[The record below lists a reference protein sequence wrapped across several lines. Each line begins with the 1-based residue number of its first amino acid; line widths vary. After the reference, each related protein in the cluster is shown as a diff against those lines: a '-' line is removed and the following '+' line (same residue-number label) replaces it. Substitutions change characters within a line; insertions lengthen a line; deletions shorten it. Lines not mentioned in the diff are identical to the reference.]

1 MEWSQ
6 GTDDEAA
13 NPLDGV
19 EVVDAHCHASLVWFE
34 PIEALREQMLRN
46 DVGQAV
52 LVQMNG
58 QSDNTYQ
65 EQCVRQD
72 PASLASV
79 VRIDQS
85 AGDVAYKLREAAARG
100 ATGVRIRPEERAPRG
115 DPLALWKAA
124 EQLGMAVST
133 GGSSA
138 ELLTDELEEAIATVA
153 DIAVV
158 LEHAGALNHPNEH
171 DTLEAR
177 RRVLDLAR
185 YSNVYVKIHGLGEFA
200 RRALPVSGA
209 FPFERPL
216 PPVLDD
222 ALERFGP
229 QRMLWGSDF
238 PPCSYREGYHN
249 ALRLTAKELSSLS
262 HSERADIFGGNARR
276 LYWRQ
281 HQR

>member
-1 MEWSQ
+1 MRS
-6 GTDDEAA
+6 DHNEAA
-13 NPLDGV
+13 NPLAGV
-19 EVVDAHCHASLVWFE
+19 DIVDAHCHASLLWFE
-34 PIEALREQMLRN
+34 PIEALREQMERN
-46 DVGQAV
+46 GVGQAV

-58 QSDNTYQ
+58 QADNAYQ
-65 EQCVRQD
+65 EQCVRDD

-79 VRIDQS
+79 VRIDQR
-85 AGDVAYKLREAAARG
+85 GDDVARRLREAAANG
-100 ATGVRIRPEERAPRG
+100 ATGVRIRPQERAQRG

-124 EQLGMAVST
+124 EQLGLAVST

-138 ELLTDELEEAIATVA
+138 ELMTDELEEAIASVP
-153 DIAVV
+153 DVAVV

-171 DTLEAR
+171 DSLAAR
-177 RRVLDLAR
+177 RRVFELAR
-185 YSNVYVKIHGLGEFA
+185 YPNVCVKIHGLGEFA

-222 ALERFGP
+222 VLERFGP

-238 PPCSYREGYHN
+238 PPCSSREGYHN
-249 ALRLTAKELSSLS
+249 ALQLTANELSSLS
-262 HSERADIFGGNARR
+262 HSELADIFGGNARR
-276 LYWRQ
+276 LYWRE